1 MASVHPPS
9 RSSQVAVTSLLFL
22 AQVTE
27 QEELHEYLNHLELE
41 ALLPTAIPFHTT

>member
-1 MASVHPPS
+1 MASVRSPT

-22 AQVTE
+22 ARVTE

-41 ALLPTAIPFHTT
+41 ALLPTTFPFYTT